1 MDLFPQRETTGE
13 GSVCMSKSK
22 ITKIVICLALV
33 LALAGGSTAYYN
45 FTVKNNGSI
54 TEQAAARRDGV
65 PADGIVYIE
74 PEMVSLA
81 DALSGTTDSQA
92 AAKAAFDIVNARRQE
107 AGLTTL
113 TWNTGL
119 EQASAVRA
127 VEASQSFSHTR
138 PDGSD
143 WWTVNSNLM
152 YGENLAKGYA
162 SADAAVK
169 AWLDSP
175 THKANIMDSEFVSGA
190 IAIHVNGNGQWF
202 WAQEFGY

>member
-1 MDLFPQRETTGE
+1 MSG
-13 GSVCMSKSK
+13 MSKAK
-22 ITKIVICLALV
+22 ITKVGISFALV
-33 LALAGGSTAYYN
+33 LALVLGCVIFNQGASKET
-45 FTVKNNGSI
+45 GSI
-54 TEQAAARRDGV
+54 TQEAAAREEGI

-81 DALSGTTDSQA
+81 NTLSGSADSQA
-92 AAKAAFDIVNARRQE
+92 AAKAAFDIVNAKRQE
-107 AGLTTL
+107 AGLSTL
-113 TWNTGL
+113 SWNSGL

-162 SADAAVK
+162 TANSAVDAWIA
-169 AWLDSP
+169 SP
-175 THKANIMDSEFVSGA
+175 THKANIMDSEFRSGA
-190 IAIHVNGNGQWF
+190 IAIHIAPDGGWY
-202 WAQEFGY
+202 WAQEFGF

>member
-1 MDLFPQRETTGE
+1 MDISPKVERKGKEVYYL
-13 GSVCMSKSK
+13 MSKSK
-22 ITKIVICLALV
+22 ITKVVLSLALALV
-33 LALAGGSTAYYN
+33 LVGGSVAYFN
-45 FTVKNNGSI
+45 TGVRTDGSL
-54 TEQAAARRDGV
+54 TDQAAVRDAGI

-81 DALSGTTDSQA
+81 GALSGNADSQA
-92 AAKAAFDIVNARRQE
+92 AAKAAFDLVNTKRQE
-107 AGLTTL
+107 AGLTAL
-113 TWNTGL
+113 AWDNGL

-152 YGENLAKGYA
+152 YAENLAKGYTTGD
-162 SADAAVK
+162 SAVT
-169 AWLDSP
+169 AWMNSP
-175 THKANIMDSEFVSGA
+175 THKANIMDSELRTCA
-190 IAIHVNGNGQWF
+190 IAIHVSDGGWY